1 MERALHSQPTDVYVV
16 VRSNTGGSMQQ
27 QDFSAF
33 ERRRTDRRPLDAS
46 GRASFAADLKIVN
59 VGPRGI
65 EIETSDRLMIGAEYD
80 VEIKS
85 RGEDVQVRG
94 TVVWSR
100 LDRTVQTA
108 AGDLRPVY
116 RSGIEAASQSIPGL
130 ERLLDHSPLIE
141 A

>member
-1 MERALHSQPTDVYVV
+1 
-16 VRSNTGGSMQQ
+16 MQQ
-27 QDFSAF
+27 FDSF
-33 ERRRTDRRPLDAS
+33 ERRRTDRRLLDAT
-46 GRASFAADLKIVN
+46 GKASFAADLKIVN

-65 EIETSDRLMIGAEYD
+65 EVETRERLMIGAEYD
-80 VEIKS
+80 VEIRS
-85 RGEDVQVRG
+85 RGEEIEVRG

-116 RSGIEAASQSIPGL
+116 RSGIEASSQSIPGL
-130 ERLLDHSPLIE
+130 ERLLDHSPQID

>member
-1 MERALHSQPTDVYVV
+1 
-16 VRSNTGGSMQQ
+16 MQQ
-27 QDFSAF
+27 RDFSTL
-33 ERRRTDRRPLDAS
+33 ERRRTDRRPLEAT

-80 VEIKS
+80 VEIRS

-94 TVVWSR
+94 TIVWSR
-100 LDRTVQTA
+100 LDRTVQTG

-130 ERLLDHSPLIE
+130 ERLLEHSPPFIE

>member
-1 MERALHSQPTDVYVV
+1 MPMQHF
-16 VRSNTGGSMQQ
+16 SNN
-27 QDFSAF
+27 
-33 ERRRTDRRPLDAS
+33 ERRRTDRRPLDAT
-46 GRASFAADLKIVN
+46 GRANFAANLKIVN
-59 VGPRGI
+59 VGPRGV
-65 EIETSDRLMIGAEYD
+65 EIETSDRLMIGADYD
-80 VEIKS
+80 LEITS

-100 LDRTVQTA
+100 LDRTEETA

-130 ERLLDHSPLIE
+130 ERLLSQLPSVIE

>member
-1 MERALHSQPTDVYVV
+1 MRETD
-16 VRSNTGGSMQQ
+16 T
-27 QDFSAF
+27 F
-33 ERRRTDRRPLDAS
+33 ERRRTDRQPLDAS
-46 GRASFAADLKIVN
+46 GRASFAADLRIVN

-65 EIETSDRLMIGAEYD
+65 EIETSARLMIGADYD
-80 VEIKS
+80 LELMS
-85 RGEDVQVRG
+85 RGECVEVRG

-108 AGDLRPVY
+108 AGELRPVY

-130 ERLLDHSPLIE
+130 ERLLDRTPSML

>member
-1 MERALHSQPTDVYVV
+1 MP
-16 VRSNTGGSMQQ
+16 M

-33 ERRRTDRRPLDAS
+33 ERRRTDRLPLAAS
-46 GRASFAADLKIVN
+46 GRANFAADLKILN
-59 VGPRGI
+59 VGPRGV
-65 EIETSDRLMIGAEYD
+65 EIETSDRLMIGADYD
-80 VEIKS
+80 LEITS

-94 TVVWSR
+94 TVVWCR

-130 ERLLDHSPLIE
+130 ERLLAHSPPLIE

>member
-1 MERALHSQPTDVYVV
+1 M
-16 VRSNTGGSMQQ
+16 
-27 QDFSAF
+27 QDFTGF
-33 ERRRTDRRPLDAS
+33 ERRRTDRLPLEAS
-46 GRASFAADLKIVN
+46 GRASFAADLKILN

-65 EIETSDRLMIGAEYD
+65 EIETSQRLMVGADYD
-80 VEIKS
+80 VEVTC
-85 RGEDVQVRG
+85 RGEQVDVRG
-94 TVVWSR
+94 TVVWCR

-130 ERLLDHSPLIE
+130 ERLLAHAPRLQ